1 MRATPIQ
8 IDEIYQLSD
17 FQELTGRG
25 DAAMRSA
32 RKNGLRVLRA
42 HGRAF
47 VSGADF
53 HEYLRAVNAVGG
65 DGASES
71 DPQPAAPS
79 LAALFG
85 GTNHG

>member
-1 MRATPIQ
+1 MRANSIST
-8 IDEIYQLSD
+8 DHIYSLES
-17 FQELTGRG
+17 FTELTGFG
-25 DAAMRSA
+25 DAAMRAA

-47 VSGADF
+47 VYGRDF
-53 HEYLRAVNAVGG
+53 LDYLSRVNAVGS
-65 DGASES
+65 DGAWVT

-85 GTNHG
+85 GNHG